1 MSNTLAEILNA
12 NLTWLQQVVT
22 LCEQPPLIW
31 YFCIGILFCVLGFI
45 KALITIR

>member
-1 MSNTLAEILNA
+1 MTENLNAILQA